1 MLSQVF
7 ACRNILILSTMD
19 PGGALYENICN
30 KNASIF
36 RRFAEKGFQDSLKQD
51 LLNGENVC

>member
-1 MLSQVF
+1 
-7 ACRNILILSTMD
+7 MD